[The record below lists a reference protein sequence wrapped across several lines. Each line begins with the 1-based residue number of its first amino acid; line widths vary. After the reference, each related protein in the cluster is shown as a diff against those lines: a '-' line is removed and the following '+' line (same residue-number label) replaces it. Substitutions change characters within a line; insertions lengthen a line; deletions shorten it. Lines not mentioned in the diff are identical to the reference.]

1 MRQIIFIS
9 FLLLSQLGFSQ
20 LLINDTSKAIIEKTF
35 QFRGI
40 QVKKVNEEL
49 IDRTVLSSIKIR
61 TYGTISDTL
70 TTQLVE
76 QIDIVELQSSLDV
89 YNFLLNWIPFDCID
103 ESPLQDLPLLDLRGS
118 RKFLKAEE
126 KRLPFLNGT
135 QQIFTTG
142 PLRFVIIFS
151 SIDIVIVK
159 RDGSYIVFYNE

>member
-1 MRQIIFIS
+1 MRQI
-9 FLLLSQLGFSQ
+9 LLLLLLVSKMGFSQ
-20 LLINDTSKAIIEKTF
+20 LLLINDTTEAMIEKTF

-40 QVKKVNEEL
+40 QVKKTNEEL
-49 IDRTVLSSIKIR
+49 LDRTVLSSIKIR
-61 TYGTISDTL
+61 TYGALSDTL

-89 YNFLLNWIPFDCID
+89 YNFLLDWKPFDCID
-103 ESPLQDLPLLDLRGS
+103 ESPLHDLPLLDLRGS

-126 KRLPFLNGT
+126 KRSPFLNGT

-142 PLRFVIIFS
+142 PLRFIIIFS